1 MSHSNDYNEDSLLEG
16 VIAREIVQE
25 IMKYGVS
32 QEQIKKVIRLLALE
46 LESNV
51 LMKKLCKT
59 LEENEESPRQDLI
72 T

>member
-1 MSHSNDYNEDSLLEG
+1 MSRSSDRNEDCLLEG

-25 IMKYGVS
+25 IMNYGVT
-32 QEQIKKVIRLLALE
+32 QDQIKKVIKLLALE

-59 LEENEESPRQDLI
+59 LDENEESPRQDLI

>member
-1 MSHSNDYNEDSLLEG
+1 MNHSKVQNESYLLEG

-32 QEQIKKVIRLLALE
+32 QDQIKKVIRLLALE
-46 LESNV
+46 LENNALMRRVCKAIDDNV
-51 LMKKLCKT
+51 
-59 LEENEESPRQDLI
+59 ESPRQDLI